1 MQLLDTFKRK
11 LLVRTCSICGV
22 EIDKTTAYTVSGE
35 QKAQGRRCINC
46 VEGAAP
52 KAKATSEEKASAEP
66 TVAQEAP
73 KAPAAEKAAVSQ
85 PQTTAPA
92 ASQPT
97 DSDGTEGSTV
107 KYIVGA
113 VIVAVI
119 IWLVLG

>member
-1 MQLLDTFKRK
+1 MQTLDTFKRK
-11 LLVRTCSICGV
+11 LLVRTCSVCGV

-52 KAKATSEEKASAEP
+52 KAKVSSEEKASAEP
-66 TVAQEAP
+66 AVAPE
-73 KAPAAEKAAVSQ
+73 APAAEKAPVSQ
-85 PQTTAPA
+85 PQPTAPA
-92 ASQPT
+92 ASQAT
-97 DSDGTEGSTV
+97 DSDETEGSTV
-107 KYIVGA
+107 KYVVGA

>member
-1 MQLLDTFKRK
+1 M
-11 LLVRTCSICGV
+11 RTCSVCGV

-52 KAKATSEEKASAEP
+52 KAKATPAKEAPAKP
-66 TVAQEAP
+66 TAAPEAP
-73 KAPAAEKAAVSQ
+73 KAPAAEKAPISQ
-85 PQTTAPA
+85 PQPTAPA
-92 ASQPT
+92 ASQAT
-97 DSDGTEGSTV
+97 DSDETEGSTV

-113 VIVAVI
+113 VIVAVV

>member
-1 MQLLDTFKRK
+1 MQILDTFKRK
-11 LLVRTCSICGV
+11 LLVRTCSVCGV

-52 KAKATSEEKASAEP
+52 KAEA
-66 TVAQEAP
+66 AP
-73 KAPAAEKAAVSQ
+73 KAPAAEKAPISQSQ
-85 PQTTAPA
+85 PTAPA
-92 ASQPT
+92 ASSAT
-97 DSDGTEGSTV
+97 DSDETEGSTV

-113 VIVAVI
+113 VIVAVV

>member
-1 MQLLDTFKRK
+1 MQTLDTFRRK
-11 LLVRTCSICGV
+11 LLVRTCSVCGV

-52 KAKATSEEKASAEP
+52 KA
-66 TVAQEAP
+66 EAAP
-73 KAPAAEKAAVSQ
+73 NAPAAEKAPISQSQ
-85 PQTTAPA
+85 PTAPA
-92 ASQPT
+92 ASSAI
-97 DSDGTEGSTV
+97 DSDETEGSTV

-113 VIVAVI
+113 VIVAVV

>member
-1 MQLLDTFKRK
+1 MQTLDTFKRK
-11 LLVRTCSICGV
+11 LLVRTCSVCGV

-52 KAKATSEEKASAEP
+52 KAEA
-66 TVAQEAP
+66 AP
-73 KAPAAEKAAVSQ
+73 KAPAVENTPPISQSQ
-85 PQTTAPA
+85 PTAPA
-92 ASQPT
+92 ASSMT
-97 DSDGTEGSTV
+97 DSDETEGSTV

-113 VIVAVI
+113 VIVAFV

>member
-1 MQLLDTFKRK
+1 MQTLDTFKRK
-11 LLVRTCSICGV
+11 LLVRTCSVCGV

-52 KAKATSEEKASAEP
+52 KAKVSSEEKASAEP
-66 TVAQEAP
+66 TVAPEAP
-73 KAPAAEKAAVSQ
+73 KAPAAEKAPISQ
-85 PQTTAPA
+85 PQPTAPA
-92 ASQPT
+92 ASQAT
-97 DSDGTEGSTV
+97 DSDETEGSTV
-107 KYIVGA
+107 KYVVGA

>member
-1 MQLLDTFKRK
+1 M
-11 LLVRTCSICGV
+11 RTCSVCGV

-52 KAKATSEEKASAEP
+52 KAEA
-66 TVAQEAP
+66 AP
-73 KAPAAEKAAVSQ
+73 KAPAAEKAPISQSQ
-85 PQTTAPA
+85 PTAPA
-92 ASQPT
+92 ASSAT
-97 DSDGTEGSTV
+97 DSDETEGSTV

-113 VIVAVI
+113 VIVAVV

>member
-1 MQLLDTFKRK
+1 MQTLDTFKRK
-11 LLVRTCSICGV
+11 LLVRTCSVCGV

-66 TVAQEAP
+66 TVAQKAP

>member
-1 MQLLDTFKRK
+1 MQTLDTFRRK
-11 LLVRTCSICGV
+11 LLVRTCSVCGI

-52 KAKATSEEKASAEP
+52 KAEA
-66 TVAQEAP
+66 AP
-73 KAPAAEKAAVSQ
+73 KAPAVEKAPISQ
-85 PQTTAPA
+85 HQPTAPA
-92 ASQPT
+92 ASSAT
-97 DSDGTEGSTV
+97 DSDETEGSTV

-113 VIVAVI
+113 VIVAVV

>member
-11 LLVRTCSICGV
+11 LLVRTCSVCGV

-52 KAKATSEEKASAEP
+52 KAKATPAEKVAAEP
-66 TVAQEAP
+66 KAAPEAP
-73 KAPAAEKAAVSQ
+73 KAPVAETAPASQ
-85 PQTTAPA
+85 PQQAASTAPPA
-92 ASQPT
+92 PHADEEES
-97 DSDGTEGSTV
+97 STF

-113 VIVAVI
+113 VIAAVV
-119 IWLVLG
+119 IWLILG